1 VRLLLA
7 ALAVLV
13 LLAGC
18 GGDEDDE
25 TELYTL
31 DPTRA
36 CLVDRGVQVS
46 DNRDDFV
53 ASTALGGSL
62 RAEFA
67 SGNIVVLSFGES
79 LEDAARVA
87 AAYERF
93 APERVAL
100 ENVLGRFRNV
110 TMIWSFNPGQD
121 ELMTVSDCLAA

>member
-1 VRLLLA
+1 VRPLLA
-7 ALAVLV
+7 ALAVIV
-13 LLAGC
+13 LLTAC
-18 GGDEDDE
+18 GGGGDDGN
-25 TELYTL
+25 ELYAL
-31 DPTRA
+31 GPTRA
-36 CLVDRGVQVS
+36 CLVDRGVEVS
-46 DNRDDFV
+46 DNKDDFV

-67 SGNIVVLSFGES
+67 SDNIVVLSFGES

-93 APERVAL
+93 APERIAL

-110 TMIWSFNPGQD
+110 TMIWSFNPGQE